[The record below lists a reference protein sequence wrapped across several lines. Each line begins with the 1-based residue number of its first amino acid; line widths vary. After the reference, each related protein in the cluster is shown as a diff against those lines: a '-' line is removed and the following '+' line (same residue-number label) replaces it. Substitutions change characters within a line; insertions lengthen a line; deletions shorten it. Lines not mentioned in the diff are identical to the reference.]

1 MSSNVAYNTHM
12 DRRTFIKA
20 AATVSLV
27 PTILA
32 DTESAAA
39 PKPDWSYIVYC
50 YNRKQ
55 GEWTFNY
62 VTEGSFAHQREY
74 MTFEEAD
81 PYVGFMDGGKLHF
94 NTFDDAS
101 NFVND
106 HVRTYDDVNVLDTIY
121 DVYFKNR
128 EGTEMHVAHYWFN
141 GDAGNQIYWEVDG
154 FNQRSRGSCR
164 LV

>member
-1 MSSNVAYNTHM
+1 M
-12 DRRTFIKA
+12 DRRSFIKTA
-20 AATVSLV
+20 AAVSLA
-27 PTILA
+27 PTVLA
-32 DTESAAA
+32 HEPPA
-39 PKPDWSYIVYC
+39 PTSDQDWSYIVYC

-94 NTFDDAS
+94 TEFDKAAD
-101 NFVND
+101 FVQD

-121 DVYFKNR
+121 DIYFKTKEGR
-128 EGTEMHVAHYWFN
+128 EIQVAHYWFN
-141 GDAGNQIYWEVDG
+141 GDTGSQIHWETNG
-154 FNQRSRGSCR
+154 FNRKTGVGLTDWSKVECA
-164 LV
+164 